1 MHEVRDGLS
10 LVAVVRAGLSAPA
23 ACCIPYLCRHKDTTA
38 APSPAA
44 DIVLRHRRL
53 GRCATTSH
61 RPERATRIGLLGAMT
76 P

>member
-1 MHEVRDGLS
+1 MREVRDGLS
-10 LVAVVRAGLSAPA
+10 LVAVVRAGLSAAA

-44 DIVLRHRRL
+44 DHALRHRRL
-53 GRCATTSH
+53 CMCATTSH
-61 RPERATRIGLLGAMT
+61 RPDRATRIGVLGAMT